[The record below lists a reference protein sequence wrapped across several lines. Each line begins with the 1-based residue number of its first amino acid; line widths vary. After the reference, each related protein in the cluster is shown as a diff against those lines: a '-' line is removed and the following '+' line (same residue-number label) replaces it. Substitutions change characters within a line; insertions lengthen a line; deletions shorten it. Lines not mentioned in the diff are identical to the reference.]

1 MIQIITE
8 IINKLKRF
16 LLGKELLCVYI
27 NRIISFLKM
36 RKIIMFYSTKIK
48 RKENINIIMVIIY
61 KMEIRVKS
69 TEVIN
74 KIKLYKNIF
83 IC

>member
-1 MIQIITE
+1 MIQIITQ

-61 KMEIRVKS
+61 KIEIRVKS

>member
-1 MIQIITE
+1 MIQIITQ

-48 RKENINIIMVIIY
+48 RKENINTIMVIIY

>member
-1 MIQIITE
+1 MIQIITQ

-48 RKENINIIMVIIY
+48 RKENINIIMAIIY

>member
-1 MIQIITE
+1 
-8 IINKLKRF
+8 
-16 LLGKELLCVYI
+16 
-27 NRIISFLKM
+27 M

-48 RKENINIIMVIIY
+48 RKENINTIMVIIY